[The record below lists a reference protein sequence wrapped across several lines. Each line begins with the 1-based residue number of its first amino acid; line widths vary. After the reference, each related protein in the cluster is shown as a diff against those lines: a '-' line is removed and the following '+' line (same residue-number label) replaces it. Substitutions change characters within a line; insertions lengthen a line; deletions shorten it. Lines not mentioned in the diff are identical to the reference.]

1 MKIAVVILNWDGL
14 KLLKEFLPS
23 VVKYSGNNPIYI
35 IDNNSKDESVDF
47 IKNNYPLIKIIRN
60 ERNYGYA
67 KGYNK
72 GLEHVNEDIFCLL
85 NNDVE
90 VTSNWL
96 DPVLQE
102 FNNDKSLSVVQPKI
116 LDYKN
121 KNKFEYAGAA
131 GGFIDYYG
139 YPYCRGRIFN
149 TVEDDKGQYDQNID
163 IFWASGACF
172 FIRKEVFNKLKG
184 FDEHFYNHMEEIDL
198 CWRITNLNSNLKKKF
213 IYKSVVF
220 HLGGGSFD
228 YHNPKKLFYNIRN
241 HRWMIIKNT
250 NVIPGFNFSLF
261 QRLQIIHYISILYA
275 INQLIFLKLIHFKEI
290 IKAIFTNHSYKDGYK
305 ILIEQNYMLLR
316 KNNKKPKYYVIKSII
331 YNYLFL
337 KKTKYSDL
345 NKS

>member
-102 FNNDKSLSVVQPKI
+102 FNNDKSLSVVQTKI
-116 LDYKN
+116 LD
-121 KNKFEYAGAA
+121 
-131 GGFIDYYG
+131 
-139 YPYCRGRIFN
+139 
-149 TVEDDKGQYDQNID
+149 
-163 IFWASGACF
+163 
-172 FIRKEVFNKLKG
+172 
-184 FDEHFYNHMEEIDL
+184 
-198 CWRITNLNSNLKKKF
+198 
-213 IYKSVVF
+213 
-220 HLGGGSFD
+220 
-228 YHNPKKLFYNIRN
+228 
-241 HRWMIIKNT
+241 
-250 NVIPGFNFSLF
+250 
-261 QRLQIIHYISILYA
+261 
-275 INQLIFLKLIHFKEI
+275 
-290 IKAIFTNHSYKDGYK
+290 
-305 ILIEQNYMLLR
+305 
-316 KNNKKPKYYVIKSII
+316 
-331 YNYLFL
+331 
-337 KKTKYSDL
+337 
-345 NKS
+345 

>member
-1 MKIAVVILNWDGL
+1 MKIAVVILNWNGL

-23 VVKYSGNNPIYI
+23 VVNYSEGNPIYI
-35 IDNNSKDESVDF
+35 IDNHSDDLSLDF
-47 IKNNYPLIKIIRN
+47 IRTNYPSINIILN
-60 ERNYGYA
+60 PENYGYA
-67 KGYNK
+67 KGYNE
-72 GLEHVNEDIFCLL
+72 GLRQVSEEVYCLL

-90 VTSNWL
+90 VTKGWLGPVIKEFSSNEL
-96 DPVLQE
+96 I
-102 FNNDKSLSVVQPKI
+102 SVVQPKI

-149 TVEDDKGQYDQNID
+149 TIEDDKGQYDQNID

-198 CWRITNLNSNLKKKF
+198 CWRITNFNSNLKKKF

-228 YHNPKKLFYNIRN
+228 YDNPKKLFYNIRN

-250 NVIPGFNFSLF
+250 SVIPGFNFSIF

-275 INQLIFLKLIHFKEI
+275 INQLILLKFIHFKEI
-290 IKAIFTNHSYKDGYK
+290 IKAIFTNHLYKDGYK
-305 ILIEQNYMLLR
+305 ILIEQNYLLLR
-316 KNNKKPKYYVIKSII
+316 MNNKKPKYYVIKSII
-331 YNYLFL
+331 YNYLIL
-337 KKTKYSDL
+337 KKRRYFEL